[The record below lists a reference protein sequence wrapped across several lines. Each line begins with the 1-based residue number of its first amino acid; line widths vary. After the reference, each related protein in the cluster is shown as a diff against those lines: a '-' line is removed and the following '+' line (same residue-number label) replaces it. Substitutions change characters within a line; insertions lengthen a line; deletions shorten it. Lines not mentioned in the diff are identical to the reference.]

1 MGYSCTKDAS
11 DMLGLIR
18 HTFTDGR
25 TSNGLAIGGK
35 TYFYEVGQ
43 EQADGR
49 ITGTLFENIDENSA
63 RSVGRFCIHPTGVI
77 VRFPRIKRG
86 QRIMLKFRFD
96 ELLRTNPQLLSSY
109 GYGAI

>member
-18 HTFTDGR
+18 HTFTDGE
-25 TSNGLAIGGK
+25 TANGLAIAGK
-35 TYFYEVGQ
+35 TYFYDIGE
-43 EQADGR
+43 EHADGR
-49 ITGTLFENIDENSA
+49 ITGTLYEHVSEDSA
-63 RSVGRFCIHPTGVI
+63 RNVGRFCIHPTGVI
-77 VRFPRIKRG
+77 VRFPRIKCG

-109 GYGAI
+109 SHGAI